1 MVKTIIAIL
10 TVDEETLEQNGG
22 DFEGEMGWAAQSG
35 IHLGAYAE
43 VSEEEAERIMREVEG
58 VTA

>member
-1 MVKTIIAIL
+1 MEKTIIAIL
-10 TVDEETLEQNGG
+10 TVDEEILEENGG

-43 VSEEEAERIMREVEG
+43 VSEEEAEQIMQNVEV
-58 VTA
+58 AA

>member
-1 MVKTIIAIL
+1 MEKTIIAIL
-10 TVDEETLEQNGG
+10 TVDEEILEENGG

-43 VSEEEAERIMREVEG
+43 VSEEEAEKAESVEEKEE
-58 VTA
+58 